1 MLCSFPSG
9 PVLWWSF
16 PPKKAFHWVTATSNF
31 TTACVQ
37 GRQASE
43 SGVWCH
49 LLDIWHFLSK
59 PVWPFP
65 LSWLPVG
72 FLMGFV
78 CPSSLRVFLLNGA
91 PESTPIGMQLYSL
104 FWWGSRS
111 GGTTDAVPLDYSC
124 PSFRHNTAMLHV
136 VQLFSPPFEIHLQLW
151 TLPFPQ
157 CWLLKPLKTKIYFLF
172 IPSFPDLNSIKG
184 PSVLLLRRFLR
195 YQCSVFSPPSLT
207 STESVRS
214 QLCQQLRQPTQT
226 FIVQV
231 CIWFSIYVVVDMIK
245 AFK

>member
-1 MLCSFPSG
+1 MTFPTLLAPCRIPHGICLPLIS
-9 PVLWWSF
+9 
-16 PPKKAFHWVTATSNF
+16 T
-31 TTACVQ
+31 
-37 GRQASE
+37 
-43 SGVWCH
+43 GVSIERCTWEH
-49 LLDIWHFLSK
+49 PNRNAALQS
-59 PVWPFP
+59 V
-65 LSWLPVG
+65 
-72 FLMGFV
+72 
-78 CPSSLRVFLLNGA
+78 
-91 PESTPIGMQLYSL
+91 

-184 PSVLLLRRFLR
+184 PSVLLLQRFLR

>member
-104 FWWGSRS
+104 CFDGAQGQVELLMLSLLTILAQAFVITLLCS
-111 GGTTDAVPLDYSC
+111 MLFNYS
-124 PSFRHNTAMLHV
+124 AL
-136 VQLFSPPFEIHLQLW
+136 
-151 TLPFPQ
+151 
-157 CWLLKPLKTKIYFLF
+157 PLKSISNSELSLF
-172 IPSFPDLNSIKG
+172 PSAGF
-184 PSVLLLRRFLR
+184 
-195 YQCSVFSPPSLT
+195 
-207 STESVRS
+207 
-214 QLCQQLRQPTQT
+214 
-226 FIVQV
+226 
-231 CIWFSIYVVVDMIK
+231 
-245 AFK
+245 

>member
-1 MLCSFPSG
+1 MLTYLSVAFGLCPCCSPAPCSPHRHHFSLCSFSVTCAGDSAGSFSQMLCSFPSG

-16 PPKKAFHWVTATSNF
+16 PPQKAFHWVTATSNF

-124 PSFRHNTAMLHV
+124 PSFRHNAAMLHV

-157 CWLLKPLKTKIYFLF
+157 CWLLKPLKTKIYFLLIHSKF
-172 IPSFPDLNSIKG
+172 FRP
-184 PSVLLLRRFLR
+184 
-195 YQCSVFSPPSLT
+195 
-207 STESVRS
+207 
-214 QLCQQLRQPTQT
+214 
-226 FIVQV
+226 
-231 CIWFSIYVVVDMIK
+231 
-245 AFK
+245 

>member
-78 CPSSLRVFLLNGA
+78 CPSSLRVFLLNSA

-111 GGTTDAVPLDYSC
+111 GGTTDAVPLTILAQAFVITLLCSMLFNYS
-124 PSFRHNTAMLHV
+124 AL
-136 VQLFSPPFEIHLQLW
+136 
-151 TLPFPQ
+151 
-157 CWLLKPLKTKIYFLF
+157 PLKSISNSELSLF
-172 IPSFPDLNSIKG
+172 PSAGF
-184 PSVLLLRRFLR
+184 
-195 YQCSVFSPPSLT
+195 
-207 STESVRS
+207 
-214 QLCQQLRQPTQT
+214 
-226 FIVQV
+226 
-231 CIWFSIYVVVDMIK
+231 
-245 AFK
+245 